1 MFKATASSH
10 QKKYGTALDHFW
22 QDEVGL
28 DYRLWFKRLPNPD
41 WLNIFQSEDFVR
53 SKKQYSLPVHRKNV
67 FPSKACLDAVDLNN
81 NPSF

>member
-10 QKKYGTALDHFW
+10 QKNYGTALDHFW

-53 SKKQYSLPVHRKNV
+53 SKKTISLAGSPQKCVPFKSLP
-67 FPSKACLDAVDLNN
+67 
-81 NPSF
+81 